1 VRVLPVPVCARRMAI
16 LICVVG
22 ALDVAAALL
31 TAKPQ
36 LWCAVI
42 PVLIPIFTPA
52 AIFERRV
59 QTKT

>member
-1 VRVLPVPVCARRMAI
+1 MAI